1 MKISDMDNA
10 AKAIRILRS
19 VQFELKQIQSL
30 KIEETP
36 RDGIFNMGNK
46 ITSDQGSDFV
56 PNELYLSGVYVT
68 NEIKNLTIE
77 VLKDQEIKLMDYL
90 ESIGVDM
97 YDTHSMKK
105 SF

>member
-19 VQFELKQIQSL
+19 VQFELKKIQSL
-30 KIEETP
+30 EIEESSSNA
-36 RDGIFNMGNK
+36 IFNIGNK
-46 ITSDQGSDFV
+46 ITSDHGSYFV